1 MKARKTNY
9 SLIQKRVNEIH
20 KNIKTESK
28 PIIIIAEL
36 LDNGS
41 YKVLENIKNGKQ
53 RQLKFENEVEFNK
66 YLDTLEKCTVI
77 IDDYLEKL
85 DTDIL
90 DDTFKTMSVEEL
102 RIIAIDDES
111 IETSEEEREKILING
126 IKKTINI

>member
-9 SLIQKRVNEIH
+9 NLIQKRVNEIH
-20 KNIKTESK
+20 KNIKTEAK

-53 RQLKFENEVEFNK
+53 RQLKFKNEVEFNK

-77 IDDYLEKL
+77 INDYLEKL

-90 DDTFKTMSVEEL
+90 DDTFEVMSVEEL
-102 RIIAIDDES
+102 RILAEDDVDLDEN
-111 IETSEEEREKILING
+111 EKNKIMVKNIKRIIN
-126 IKKTINI
+126 

>member
-20 KNIKTESK
+20 KNIKTESN

-53 RQLKFENEVEFNK
+53 RQLKFKNEVEFNK

-90 DDTFKTMSVEEL
+90 DDTLKAMPVEEL
-102 RIIAIDDES
+102 RIIAMDDNLNKNE
-111 IETSEEEREKILING
+111 IMVKN
-126 IKKTINI
+126 IKKIIN

>member
-1 MKARKTNY
+1 MKARKINY
-9 SLIQKRVNEIH
+9 NLIQKKIGELHR
-20 KNIKTESK
+20 NIKTETA
-28 PIIIIAEL
+28 PVIVIAEVL
-36 LDNGS
+36 ANGS

-90 DDTFKTMSVEEL
+90 DDTFKAMSVEEL

>member
-53 RQLKFENEVEFNK
+53 RQLKFKNEVEFNK

-77 IDDYLEKL
+77 INDYLEKL

-90 DDTFKTMSVEEL
+90 DDTLKAMPVEEL
-102 RIIAIDDES
+102 RIIAMDDNLNKNE
-111 IETSEEEREKILING
+111 IMVKN
-126 IKKTINI
+126 IKKIIN

>member
-53 RQLKFENEVEFNK
+53 RQLKFKNEAEFSK

-77 IDDYLEKL
+77 VDDWIKEL
-85 DTDIL
+85 DDSIL
-90 DDTFKTMSVEEL
+90 DDTFKAMPVEEL
-102 RIIAIDDES
+102 RILADDDVDLDEN
-111 IETSEEEREKILING
+111 EKNKIMVKNIKRIIN
-126 IKKTINI
+126 

>member
-9 SLIQKRVNEIH
+9 NLIQKRVNEIH
-20 KNIKTESK
+20 KNIKTEAK

-53 RQLKFENEVEFNK
+53 RQLKFKNEAEFSK
-66 YLDTLEKCTVI
+66 YLGTLEKCTII

-90 DDTFKTMSVEEL
+90 DDIFKAMPVEEL
-102 RIIAIDDES
+102 RIIAMDNES
-111 IETSEEEREKILING
+111 IETFEEEREKILIKG

>member
-20 KNIKTESK
+20 KSIKTESK

-53 RQLKFENEVEFNK
+53 RQLKFKNEAEFSK

-77 IDDYLEKL
+77 VDDWIKEL
-85 DTDIL
+85 DDSIL
-90 DDTFKTMSVEEL
+90 DDTFEAMSVEEL
-102 RIIAIDDES
+102 RILADNDVDLDEN
-111 IETSEEEREKILING
+111 EKNKIMVKN
-126 IKKTINI
+126 IKKLI

>member
-53 RQLKFENEVEFNK
+53 RQLKFKNEVEFNK

-90 DDTFKTMSVEEL
+90 DDTLKAMPVEEL
-102 RIIAIDDES
+102 RIIAMDDES
-111 IETSEEEREKILING
+111 VGTSEEEREKILIKG

>member
-53 RQLKFENEVEFNK
+53 RQLKFKNEVEFNK

-90 DDTFKTMSVEEL
+90 DDTLKAMPVEEL
-102 RIIAIDDES
+102 RIIAMDDNLNKNE
-111 IETSEEEREKILING
+111 IMVKN
-126 IKKTINI
+126 IKKIIN

>member
-90 DDTFKTMSVEEL
+90 DDTFKAMSVEEL